1 MQIRSLGFR
10 NNNGE
15 KCLGSGDL
23 RTELRNSRSAALA
36 PVTPSRAISAS
47 RAGAHRRKRSELPEG
62 FGHPAVISAPK
73 VEATQADLGGG

>member
-15 KCLGSGDL
+15 KCLRSKDL
-23 RTELRNSRSAALA
+23 RTELRSRSAALA